1 MTVSVAAPLGVKKT
15 VLVAASQ
22 AIAFE
27 VFTARFA
34 AWWPMPSHHIG
45 QAECVDVVV
54 EPSVGGRWFE
64 RGSDGSECDWGRVLT
79 WEPPSRVVL
88 AWQLAANWTFDPSLR
103 TEVEVRFVAVDAGHT
118 RVELEHRGLEAYGPE
133 ALAMRDAFASANG
146 WAGMLEHYAEVAGR

>member
-1 MTVSVAAPLGVKKT
+1 MTVAVAAPLGVKKT

-54 EPSVGGRWFE
+54 EPYVGGRWFE

-133 ALAMRDAFASANG
+133 ALAMRDAFASASG

>member
-1 MTVSVAAPLGVKKT
+1 MTVAVAAPLGVKKT

-54 EPSVGGRWFE
+54 EPRVGGRWFE

-133 ALAMRDAFASANG
+133 ALAMRDAFASASG